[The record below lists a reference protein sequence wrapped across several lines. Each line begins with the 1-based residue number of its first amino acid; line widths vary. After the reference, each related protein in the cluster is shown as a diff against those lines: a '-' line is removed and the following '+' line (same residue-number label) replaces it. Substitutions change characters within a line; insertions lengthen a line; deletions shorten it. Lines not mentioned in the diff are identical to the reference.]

1 MLENEQKYLESVKFQ
16 VKGQNRKT
24 FEKVVKK
31 TQKNRVKSVVEQ
43 IENDPG
49 LEEAVLETLKERKE
63 SEDCGDET
71 SEEFNLAVLSLMKTL
86 CLSERKLDDL
96 RYWIQDMQRRG
107 MDLSKIPPFKKLRKT
122 TIQEMLPDGFT
133 SCTTGQGSLLIP
145 KKYFF
150 IKADIQI

>member
-49 LEEAVLETLKERKE
+49 NRGGCTRDFERKK
-63 SEDCGDET
+63 G
-71 SEEFNLAVLSLMKTL
+71 
-86 CLSERKLDDL
+86 
-96 RYWIQDMQRRG
+96 I
-107 MDLSKIPPFKKLRKT
+107 
-122 TIQEMLPDGFT
+122 
-133 SCTTGQGSLLIP
+133 
-145 KKYFF
+145 
-150 IKADIQI
+150 